1 MKPRVIPHAQEAWV
15 RPTDGIIN
23 LNVDDA
29 YIAQTGAAGAGMIL
43 RHGDGPIIFSAC
55 RALRF
60 CSPVLAS
67 ELIACMEGITMGL
80 ESSEE
85 RRSLLKGIA
94 WNWFQWQIIQGRIA
108 LASDIWWHIYMNYLP
123 LVRL

>member
-1 MKPRVIPHAQEAWV
+1 
-15 RPTDGIIN
+15 
-23 LNVDDA
+23 
-29 YIAQTGAAGAGMIL
+29 
-43 RHGDGPIIFSAC
+43 
-55 RALRF
+55 
-60 CSPVLAS
+60 
-67 ELIACMEGITMGL
+67 MGL